1 MDACSSRGSGGGG
14 GGAGNSGGEGEEVQ
28 WMKNVLCIYNMLTNN
43 RTLAGCESVTDRDST
58 THNTPCWNN
67 DHT

>member
-1 MDACSSRGSGGGG
+1 MD
-14 GGAGNSGGEGEEVQ
+14 EERTLYIQYV
-28 WMKNVLCIYNMLTNN
+28 KTSN

-67 DHT
+67 DHLLVTQAKQTVTTNVYTLR

>member
-1 MDACSSRGSGGGG
+1 M
-14 GGAGNSGGEGEEVQ
+14 GNSGGEGEEVQ
-28 WMKNVLCIYNMLTNN
+28 WMKNVLCTYNMLTRN